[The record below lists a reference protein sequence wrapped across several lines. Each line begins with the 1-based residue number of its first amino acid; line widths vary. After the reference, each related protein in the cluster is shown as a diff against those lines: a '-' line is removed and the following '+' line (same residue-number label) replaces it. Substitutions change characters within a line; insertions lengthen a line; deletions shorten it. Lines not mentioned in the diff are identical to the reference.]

1 MAQHQI
7 TIEGKTYDLALS
19 LGDIRK
25 FQKQTGKEFLGT
37 IWNDAEALAAL
48 AALAIRP
55 RGALTAQQIDD
66 GVDAA
71 GVDAL
76 MEFALAT
83 TEQMA
88 RPAAA
93 RTQNPST

>member
-1 MAQHQI
+1 MTI
-7 TIEGKTYDLALS
+7 TIEGKTYELALS
-19 LGDIRK
+19 LGDIRS
-25 FQKQTGKEFLGT
+25 FQKQTGKDFIGT
-37 IWNDAEALAAL
+37 LWNDAEALAAL

-66 GVDAA
+66 GIDAA
-71 GVDAL
+71 GIEVL

-83 TEQMA
+83 TEQIA
-88 RPAAA
+88 KPAIS

>member
-25 FQKQTGKEFLGT
+25 FREKTGKDFMST
-37 IWNDAEALAAL
+37 VWNDAEALAAL
-48 AALAIRP
+48 AALSIRP
-55 RGALTAQQIDD
+55 RGVLNAQQIDD

-71 GVDAL
+71 GVDSL

-88 RPAAA
+88 RPAVA
-93 RTQNPST
+93 RSQNPLT